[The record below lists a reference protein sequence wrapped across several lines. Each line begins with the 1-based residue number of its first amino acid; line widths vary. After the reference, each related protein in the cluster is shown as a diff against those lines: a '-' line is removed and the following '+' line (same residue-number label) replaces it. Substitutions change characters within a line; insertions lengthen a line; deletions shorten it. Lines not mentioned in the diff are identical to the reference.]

1 MLSFTKS
8 RPSANKAG
16 FAGKT
21 LLQTLFF
28 FLLVTQFCFAQWYPQ
43 NSGTTKNLNAVIFS
57 DANNGLAVGDSGT
70 VLRTND
76 GGTSW
81 TPVITGITN
90 NFTGMCFVDA
100 NKVWAITGIKSE
112 FYNEFPDSG
121 IILHS
126 TDCGITW
133 TDQITMPLT
142 LLNDITFIDADN
154 GWAVGT
160 SKDSLNWDIEY
171 SIILRTSN
179 GGTTWAQQL
188 IDTIPP
194 VIGAHVPIT
203 NIDFVNSSTGWIIST
218 SIGMG
223 SASSI
228 HKTTDGGN
236 TWSFQFVTNGWRY
249 SSLNDIIFRG
259 FYGSGIAVGN
269 LSINLGTSK
278 ALIISTSDGG
288 ANWSQILLD
297 LPRLNDV
304 FFLGWPYQTE
314 GTIVGEEGV
323 ILRTADGGLSWEEQT
338 SGTTN
343 ALSSVY
349 FVDALNGWSVG
360 NNGAILHTTNGGVPV
375 ELTTFTAIVNG
386 KEVILN
392 WSTATELNNY
402 GFEIQ
407 RKALGGDFATVAF
420 VKEQGTTT
428 QQNQYSFADKNL
440 DEGKYFYRLKQVDFS
455 GTFEY
460 SKIIEVE
467 LNSVLVYSLG
477 QNFPNPFNPSTKISW
492 QSPVSG
498 RQVLKVFDVLGNEIA
513 TLVDE
518 EQEAGS
524 YEIEFNAE
532 KLSSGVYFY
541 QLKVYPANGGAGS
554 FVETRKMILLR

>member
-1 MLSFTKS
+1 
-8 RPSANKAG
+8 
-16 FAGKT
+16 
-21 LLQTLFF
+21 
-28 FLLVTQFCFAQWYPQ
+28 
-43 NSGTTKNLNAVIFS
+43 
-57 DANNGLAVGDSGT
+57 
-70 VLRTND
+70 
-76 GGTSW
+76 
-81 TPVITGITN
+81 
-90 NFTGMCFVDA
+90 
-100 NKVWAITGIKSE
+100 
-112 FYNEFPDSG
+112 
-121 IILHS
+121 
-126 TDCGITW
+126 
-133 TDQITMPLT
+133 
-142 LLNDITFIDADN
+142 
-154 GWAVGT
+154 
-160 SKDSLNWDIEY
+160 
-171 SIILRTSN
+171 
-179 GGTTWAQQL
+179 
-188 IDTIPP
+188 
-194 VIGAHVPIT
+194 
-203 NIDFVNSSTGWIIST
+203 
-218 SIGMG
+218 
-223 SASSI
+223 
-228 HKTTDGGN
+228 
-236 TWSFQFVTNGWRY
+236 
-249 SSLNDIIFRG
+249 
-259 FYGSGIAVGN
+259 
-269 LSINLGTSK
+269 
-278 ALIISTSDGG
+278 
-288 ANWSQILLD
+288 
-297 LPRLNDV
+297 
-304 FFLGWPYQTE
+304 LGWPYQTE

-460 SKIIEVE
+460 SKTIEVE
-467 LNSVLVYSLG
+467 VSPVLVYSLG